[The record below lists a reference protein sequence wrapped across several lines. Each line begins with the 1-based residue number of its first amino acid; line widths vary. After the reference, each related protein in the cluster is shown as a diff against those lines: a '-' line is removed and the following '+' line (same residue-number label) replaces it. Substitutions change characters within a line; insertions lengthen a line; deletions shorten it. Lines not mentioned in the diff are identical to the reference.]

1 MSNNEKTFP
10 ADPAALKKL
19 FQSEKSYCAPY
30 IYLPMDSGRGLDE
43 PEKIGRLVSGYKKS
57 GFGGLIPFT
66 NNNYEILPHSPEYYD
81 FYTHVKAETDGQGLI
96 LGYLDDTYVMRR
108 YMAQLDKPEAA
119 ACKVLCNY
127 EYACTEGQ
135 HLKREIHKSGVLMS
149 VCAVNDDTLA
159 ILDLREFV
167 HDGLLEWTVPEGNWI
182 ISEFI
187 CEPEVASNYIDLMD
201 YTLCREYLKRTF
213 GTLCDRLVKE
223 DEARSPI
230 SLFIYRNVLYAGQ
243 NRRMWNENFNTLFE
257 EMYGF
262 DPAPFYPLMFR
273 AFPGNSKRYKC
284 MMFKC
289 RSRMLVSGYLKA
301 VSDFCKAR
309 GVFCTGFPAEG
320 KCTAGS
326 WMFGD
331 GEMLHE
337 YASAPG
343 ISMPFAYLYGIN
355 GIKVSAG
362 AADMFGM
369 QNVTADLFNYYD
381 ELTRDVIYRESMN
394 AYVRGVNSIFA
405 HLGEDRTRE
414 NTDIVESDQSSWGS
428 IFSKGDD
435 LTDFAQ
441 FATRVQSV
449 LRGGEHVSEVGI
461 VYPINTIHALVY
473 LYHSEFKGFEYPFT
487 PESCDYMELMNN
499 FLGYVGIDATFVH
512 PEVLAEKAFSE
523 NGVMYLDNGA
533 NVMKYK
539 LLLLPSMSIM
549 SLKTL
554 RVIKKYYDAGGKI
567 IATASFAKEAVETSL
582 SSDNVNEALHNE
594 TPEDREIHE
603 IIQYIFGK
611 EATDPSV
618 YRAYYKNENENGGAA
633 YYFPSNK
640 TSADGTGSVSANILY
655 QATQR
660 FNIAPDVYIDKMP
673 RKEMLGLVNHSLPEF
688 QKIGIHKIL
697 ARSCSMNYLHKRQAG
712 CDIFFF
718 TNTSGDA
725 YKGSILLRGR
735 HSPEEWNPYTGKIH
749 KLNCELVRF
758 RSEIYTRVDAAL
770 NPSSCTFF
778 VSPIQRSQKEIIR
791 DLTADESIPEFFAHE
806 NF

>member
-1 MSNNEKTFP
+1 MSNTEKTFP
-10 ADPAALKKL
+10 TDPAALKKL
-19 FQSEKSYCAPY
+19 FQTEKNICAPY
-30 IYLPMDSGRGLDE
+30 IYLPMDSARGLDD
-43 PEKIGRLVSGYKKS
+43 PDKIGRLVSGYKKS

-66 NNNYEILPHSPEYYD
+66 NSNYEILPLSPEYYE
-81 FYTHVKAETDGQGLI
+81 FYANVRAETDEHGMI

-108 YMAQLDKPEAA
+108 YLAQLDEPEAA

-135 HLKREIHKSGVLMS
+135 KLKREIHKTGKLMS
-149 VCAVNDDTLA
+149 LCAVNDDTLS

-167 HDGLLEWTVPEGNWI
+167 HDGVLEWTVPEGNWI
-182 ISEFI
+182 IGEFI
-187 CEPEVASNYIDLMD
+187 CEPELSSNFIDLMD
-201 YTLCREYLKRTF
+201 YNLSREYLKRTF
-213 GTLCDRLVKE
+213 GALCERLTREE
-223 DEARSPI
+223 DTRSPI

-243 NRRMWNENFNTLFE
+243 NRRMWNEDFNTVFE

-273 AFPGNSKRYKC
+273 SFPGNSKRYKC
-284 MMFKC
+284 MLFKC
-289 RSRMLVSGYLKA
+289 RSRMLTSGYLKA

-320 KCTAGS
+320 KCTACS

-381 ELTRDVIYRESMN
+381 ELTRDVIYREAMN
-394 AYVRGVNSIFA
+394 AYVRGINSVFA

-414 NTDIVESDQSSWGS
+414 NTDIVETDQSSWGS

-461 VYPINTIHALVY
+461 VYPINSIHALVY
-473 LYHSEFKGFEYPFT
+473 LYHSQFQGFEYPFT

-499 FLGYVGIDATFVH
+499 FLGYVGMDAAFVH
-512 PEVLAEKAFSE
+512 PEIMAEKAFSE

-539 LLLLPSMSIM
+539 LIVMPSMSIM

-567 IATASFAKEAVETSL
+567 IATDSLAKAAVETSL
-582 SSDNVNEALHNE
+582 PSDNVNEALHNE
-594 TPEDREIHE
+594 TPEDREVNE

-611 EATDPSV
+611 EATDPSI
-618 YRAYYKNENENGGAA
+618 YRVYYKNENENGGAA

-640 TSADGTGSVSANILY
+640 TAADGTGSVSANILY
-655 QATQR
+655 QATQK
-660 FNIAPDVYIDKMP
+660 FGIAPDVYIDRMP
-673 RKEMLGLVNHSLPEF
+673 RKEMLGMVNHNLPDF
-688 QKIGIHKIL
+688 RKIGVHRIL
-697 ARSCSMNYLHKRQAG
+697 ARSCSMNYIHKRQAG

-718 TNTSGDA
+718 TNTSGEA
-725 YKGSILLRGR
+725 YRGSILLRGR
-735 HSPEEWNPYTGKIH
+735 HTPEEWNPYTGKIH
-749 KLNCELVRF
+749 KLTCETVRF
-758 RSEIYTRVDAAL
+758 RGEIYTRVDAQME
-770 NPSSCTFF
+770 PSSCTFF
-778 VSPIQRSQKEIIR
+778 VSPIQRTQKEIIR
-791 DLTADESIPEFFAHE
+791 DLTDEESIPEFFAKE